1 MFKRRV
7 FLIRWIML
15 LINGCLVTLL
25 LASSPVNAQI
35 PSSKG
40 QIGSSPS
47 TTIGAQE
54 VITMTP
60 VQLDG
65 RTLFTIAGMSPNDSK
80 TSEPLD
86 NRAEFIEESLY
97 KLLEEDFEPESL
109 RVEVHD
115 KGDHT
120 KIVASD
126 NKKLKDVPLFILTP
140 LDARVAGFTLEESS
154 NYIAKETQKA
164 LKQAWQERQP
174 SYLKRQVRLAGM
186 LVISAIALS
195 TIIWL
200 LQKQLKKREATLRE
214 QKTACEHRMN
224 ANMIRT
230 AEVSEATSDTASS
243 AIGLDEDATS
253 STGYHRELAT
263 EQLHNRRMLGS
274 QGLQSYLLQITQ
286 GVIWLGVIAVIL
298 GLFPFTRAWEWT
310 VLELPLLLG
319 VLLIAIALSKAS
331 GIIVDRNLEK
341 WLHHRQTLSPQ
352 QLERWLLRANSF
364 TPIIKGAIATILI
377 TAAILFVLSQL
388 GIPLA
393 PVLAGAGILSLAISL
408 GSQRLVAD
416 LISGTLILIE
426 DQYAIGDFVTLND
439 NAFGR
444 VERLNLRATSLRNR
458 QGNLIIL
465 SNSDIKQVNN
475 LSKDWARAKL
485 YIPVHYSADVD
496 RTIAVIQQVID
507 EMNADDFWREIIQEA
522 EVRGVEDIDGYG
534 FTIGVRFQT
543 KPGGFR
549 KVIRECRRRLKPAFD
564 KANIQFAERPM
575 YQSMQMSN

>member
-1 MFKRRV
+1 MLKRRV
-7 FLIRWIML
+7 FLIRWIIL
-15 LINGCLVTLL
+15 LISGCLITLL
-25 LASSPVNAQI
+25 LASSPVNAQL
-35 PSSKG
+35 PNSQGK
-40 QIGSSPS
+40 IGISPS

-54 VITMTP
+54 VMTMTP
-60 VQLDG
+60 VRLDG
-65 RTLFTIAGMSPNDSK
+65 RTLFTIAGMSPNEN
-80 TSEPLD
+80 TAPVD
-86 NRAEFIEESLY
+86 NRAEFIEDSLY
-97 KLLEEDFEPESL
+97 KLLKEGFDADSL

-120 KIVASD
+120 KIVAFD
-126 NKKLKDVPLFILTP
+126 NGKLKEVPLFILTP

-154 NYIAKETQKA
+154 NYIAKATQKA
-164 LKQAWQERQP
+164 LKLAWKERQ
-174 SYLKRQVRLAGM
+174 SNYLKQQARLAGI
-186 LVISAIALS
+186 LILSAIALS
-195 TIIWL
+195 TMIWL
-200 LQKQLKKREATLRE
+200 VQKQLKKREKALRE
-214 QKTACEHRMN
+214 QKISCDRQMT

-230 AEVSEATSDTASS
+230 AEE
-243 AIGLDEDATS
+243 EES
-253 STGYHRELAT
+253 STGYCHELAT

-286 GVIWLGVIAVIL
+286 GVIWLGVIALIL
-298 GLFPFTRAWEWT
+298 GLFPFTRAWERT

-319 VLLIAIALSKAS
+319 VFLIAIALSKGS
-331 GIIVDRNLEK
+331 GILVDRTLEK
-341 WLHHRQTLSPQ
+341 WLQHRQTLTPV

-364 TPIIKGAIATILI
+364 APIIKGAIATIFI
-377 TAAILFVLSQL
+377 TAAILFILSRL
-388 GIPLA
+388 GVPLT
-393 PVLAGAGILSLAISL
+393 PILAGAGILSLAISL
-408 GSQRLVAD
+408 GSQRLIAD
-416 LISGTLILIE
+416 LIGGALILIE
-426 DQYAIGDFVTLND
+426 DQYAIGDFVTLNE

-458 QGNLIIL
+458 QGNLITL

-507 EMNADDFWREIIQEA
+507 DMNADDFWREIIQEA
-522 EVRGVEDIDGYG
+522 EVRGVEEIDGYG

-564 KANIQFAERPM
+564 QANIQFAERPI
-575 YQSMQMSN
+575 YQSTQTSN

>member
-1 MFKRRV
+1 
-7 FLIRWIML
+7 
-15 LINGCLVTLL
+15 
-25 LASSPVNAQI
+25 
-35 PSSKG
+35 
-40 QIGSSPS
+40 
-47 TTIGAQE
+47 
-54 VITMTP
+54 MTP

-80 TSEPLD
+80 TIEPLD
-86 NRAEFIEESLY
+86 NRAEFIEDSLY
-97 KLLEEDFEPESL
+97 KLLEEDFDPGSL

-126 NKKLKDVPLFILTP
+126 NGKLKDVPLFILTP

-154 NYIAKETQKA
+154 NYIAQETQKA

-174 SYLKRQVRLAGM
+174 DYLRQQAKLAGI
-186 LVISAIALS
+186 LVLSAIALS

-200 LQKQLKKREATLRE
+200 LQKQLKKREAVLRE
-214 QKTACEHRMN
+214 QKTSCEHRMN
-224 ANMIRT
+224 ANIMAMET
-230 AEVSEATSDTASS
+230 D
-243 AIGLDEDATS
+243 DEEIT
-253 STGYHRELAT
+253 STGYCHELAT

-286 GVIWLGVIAVIL
+286 GIIWLGLIAVIL
-298 GLFPFTRAWEWT
+298 GLFPFTRAWKWT
-310 VLELPLLLG
+310 ILELPLLLG
-319 VLLIAIALSKAS
+319 VLLIAIALSKGS
-331 GIIVDRNLEK
+331 GLVVDQTLEQ
-341 WLHHRQTLSPQ
+341 WLKRSQTLSPQ

-364 TPIIKGAIATILI
+364 APIIKGAIATVSI
-377 TAAILFVLSQL
+377 TAALLFILSRV

-393 PVLAGAGILSLAISL
+393 PILAGAGILSLAISL
-408 GSQRLVAD
+408 GSQRLIAD

-458 QGNLIIL
+458 QGNLITL

-507 EMNADDFWREIIQEA
+507 EMNADDFWRDLIQEA

-564 KANIQFAERPM
+564 KANIQFSERPI

>member
-7 FLIRWIML
+7 FLIRWIVL
-15 LINGCLVTLL
+15 LISSCLITLL
-25 LASSPVNAQI
+25 LASSPVNAQL
-35 PSSKG
+35 PNSQGK
-40 QIGSSPS
+40 IGSSPS

-60 VQLDG
+60 VRLDG
-65 RTLFTIAGMSPNDSK
+65 RKLFTIAGMNPNNNKDIA
-80 TSEPLD
+80 PVD
-86 NRAEFIEESLY
+86 NRAEFIEDSLY
-97 KLLEEDFEPESL
+97 KLLKEGFEPESL

-126 NKKLKDVPLFILTP
+126 NNKLKDVPLFILTP

-154 NYIAKETQKA
+154 NYIAKKTQKA

-174 SYLKRQVRLAGM
+174 DYLQQQVKLAG
-186 LVISAIALS
+186 LLIISAIALS
-195 TIIWL
+195 LIIWL
-200 LQKQLKKREATLRE
+200 LQKQLKRREAVLRE
-214 QKTACEHRMN
+214 QKTSCERRMN
-224 ANMIRT
+224 SNMIRT
-230 AEVSEATSDTASS
+230 AELSEATSDTASS
-243 AIGLDEDATS
+243 AMGMDEEEVS
-253 STGYHRELAT
+253 STGYCHQLAT

-286 GVIWLGVIAVIL
+286 GIIWLGLIAVIL
-298 GLFPFTRAWEWT
+298 GLFPFTRAWRGT

-319 VLLIAIALSKAS
+319 VLLIAIALSKGS
-331 GIIVDRNLEK
+331 SILVDRTLEQ

-364 TPIIKGAIATILI
+364 APIIKGAIATVLI
-377 TAAILFVLSQL
+377 TAASLFILSRL
-388 GIPLA
+388 GIPLT
-393 PVLAGAGILSLAISL
+393 PILAGAGILSLAISL
-408 GSQRLVAD
+408 GSQRLIAD

-458 QGNLIIL
+458 QGNLITL

-496 RTIAVIQQVID
+496 RTITVIQQVID

-564 KANIQFAERPM
+564 KANIQFAERPI
-575 YQSMQMSN
+575 YQSTQT

>member
-1 MFKRRV
+1 MYKRRV
-7 FLIRWIML
+7 LFIRWIIL
-15 LINGCLVTLL
+15 LISSCLVALM
-25 LASSPVNAQI
+25 LASIPVNAQL
-35 PSSKG
+35 SANQGK
-40 QIGSSPS
+40 IGSSPS
-47 TTIGAQE
+47 TTIGVQE
-54 VITMTP
+54 IISMTP

-65 RTLFTIAGMSPNDSK
+65 RTLFTIAGMTPRDSK

-86 NRAEFIEESLY
+86 NRAEFIEDSLY
-97 KLLEEDFEPESL
+97 KLLEEDFDPGSL

-126 NKKLKDVPLFILTP
+126 NGKLKDVPLFILTP

-154 NYIAKETQKA
+154 NYIAQVTQKA

-174 SYLKRQVRLAGM
+174 DYLRQQAKLAGI
-186 LVISAIALS
+186 LVLSAIALS
-195 TIIWL
+195 SIL
-200 LQKQLKKREATLRE
+200 FFLQKQLRKREAILRE
-214 QKTACEHRMN
+214 QKISCDLRM
-224 ANMIRT
+224 
-230 AEVSEATSDTASS
+230 SENTIAMG
-243 AIGLDEDATS
+243 IDEEEAS
-253 STGYHRELAT
+253 STGYCHELAT
-263 EQLHNRRMLGS
+263 EQLHNRQMLDR
-274 QGLQSYLLQITQ
+274 QGLKTYLLQVTQ
-286 GVIWLGVIAVIL
+286 GVIWIGAIALIL
-298 GLFPFTRAWEWT
+298 GLFPFTRAWKET
-310 VLELPLLLG
+310 VLELPLLLS
-319 VLLIAIALSKAS
+319 VLLIAIAAAKGS
-331 GIIVDRNLEK
+331 GILVDRNLEK
-341 WLHHRQTLSPQ
+341 WLQHRKNSSPQ

-364 TPIIKGAIATILI
+364 APIVKGGIATILI
-377 TAAILFVLSQL
+377 SAAILFVLSRL

-393 PVLAGAGILSLAISL
+393 PILAGAGILSLAISL
-408 GSQRLVAD
+408 GSQRLIAD

-439 NAFGR
+439 TAFGR

-458 QGNLIIL
+458 QGNLITL

-485 YIPVHYSADVD
+485 YIPVHSSADVD
-496 RTIAVIQQVID
+496 RTIEVIQQIID
-507 EMNADDFWREIIQEA
+507 DMKADSFWNGLIQEA

-564 KANIQFAERPM
+564 KANIQFSERPI

>member
-25 LASSPVNAQI
+25 LASSPVNAQL

-86 NRAEFIEESLY
+86 DRAEFIEESLY
-97 KLLEEDFEPESL
+97 KLLEEHFDPESL

-126 NKKLKDVPLFILTP
+126 NNKLKDVPLFILTP

-154 NYIAKETQKA
+154 NYIAKVTQKA

-195 TIIWL
+195 TIIWI
-200 LQKQLKKREATLRE
+200 LQKQLRKREAVLKE
-214 QKTACEHRMN
+214 QKISCDLRMSE
-224 ANMIRT
+224 NMMAMET
-230 AEVSEATSDTASS
+230 DEEEV
-243 AIGLDEDATS
+243 S
-253 STGYHRELAT
+253 STGYCHTLAT

-286 GVIWLGVIAVIL
+286 GAIWLGVIALIL
-298 GLFPFTRAWEWT
+298 GLFPFTRAWEKT

-319 VLLIAIALSKAS
+319 ILLIAIAAAKGS
-331 GIIVDRNLEK
+331 GILVDRNLEK
-341 WLHHRQTLSPQ
+341 WLQHLQTLSPQ

-364 TPIIKGAIATILI
+364 APIIKGAIATILI

-393 PVLAGAGILSLAISL
+393 PILAGAGILSLAISL
-408 GSQRLVAD
+408 GSQRLVTD

>member
-1 MFKRRV
+1 
-7 FLIRWIML
+7 
-15 LINGCLVTLL
+15 
-25 LASSPVNAQI
+25 
-35 PSSKG
+35 
-40 QIGSSPS
+40 
-47 TTIGAQE
+47 
-54 VITMTP
+54 
-60 VQLDG
+60 
-65 RTLFTIAGMSPNDSK
+65 
-80 TSEPLD
+80 LD
-86 NRAEFIEESLY
+86 NRAKFIEESLY
-97 KLLEEDFEPESL
+97 KLLEEGFEPESL

-126 NKKLKDVPLFILTP
+126 NGKLKDVPLFILTP

-154 NYIAKETQKA
+154 NYIAKVTQKA

-174 SYLKRQVRLAGM
+174 NYLRQQIKLAGIFM
-186 LVISAIALS
+186 LSAIALS
-195 TIIWL
+195 TIIWF
-200 LQKQLKKREATLRE
+200 LQEQLKKRELALRE
-214 QKTACEHRMN
+214 QKISCERRMR
-224 ANMIRT
+224 ANMMT
-230 AEVSEATSDTASS
+230 ATTDEEEA
-243 AIGLDEDATS
+243 S
-253 STGYHRELAT
+253 STGFCRQLAT

-274 QGLQSYLLQITQ
+274 QGLQSYLLQVTQ
-286 GVIWLGVIAVIL
+286 GAIWLGAIALIL

-319 VLLIAIALSKAS
+319 VLLMAIAAAKGS
-331 GIIVDRNLEK
+331 GILVDRTLEK
-341 WLHHRQTLSPQ
+341 WLQHRQILSPE

-364 TPIIKGAIATILI
+364 APIIKGAIATILV
-377 TAAILFVLSQL
+377 TAAVLFVLSRL

-393 PVLAGAGILSLAISL
+393 PILAGAGILSLAISL
-408 GSQRLVAD
+408 GSQRLIAD

-444 VERLNLRATSLRNR
+444 VERLNLRSTSLRNR
-458 QGNLIIL
+458 QGNVITL

-485 YIPVHYSADVD
+485 YIPVHSSADVD
-496 RTIAVIQQVID
+496 RTIEVIQQVIE
-507 EMNADDFWREIIQEA
+507 EMKADSFWSDLIQEA

-543 KPGGFR
+543 KPGVFR

-564 KANIQFAERPM
+564 KANIQLAERPI
-575 YQSMQMSN
+575 YQSTQN

>member
-1 MFKRRV
+1 MYKRRV
-7 FLIRWIML
+7 LFIRWIIL
-15 LINGCLVTLL
+15 LINGCLIVLL
-25 LASSPVNAQI
+25 LASIPVNAQL
-35 PSSKG
+35 STNQE

-54 VITMTP
+54 IITMTP

-65 RTLFTIAGMSPNDSK
+65 RTLFTIAGMSSNDK
-80 TSEPLD
+80 KNTAPLD

-97 KLLEEDFEPESL
+97 KLLEEDFNAESL

-126 NKKLKDVPLFILTP
+126 NGKLKDVPLFILTP

-154 NYIAKETQKA
+154 NYIAKVTQKA

-174 SYLKRQVRLAGM
+174 AYLRRQVKLAGI
-186 LVISAIALS
+186 LVVSAIALS

-200 LQKQLKKREATLRE
+200 LQKQLKKREAVLRE
-214 QKTACEHRMN
+214 QKTSCDLRMT
-224 ANMIRT
+224 ANLIRT
-230 AEVSEATSDTASS
+230 AEVSEAMRM
-243 AIGLDEDATS
+243 DEEEVS
-253 STGYHRELAT
+253 STEYCHTLAT
-263 EQLHNRRMLGS
+263 EQLHNRRMLSS
-274 QGLQSYLLQITQ
+274 QGLQSYLLQVTQ
-286 GVIWLGVIAVIL
+286 GLIWLGVIALIL

-319 VLLIAIALSKAS
+319 VFLVAIALSKGS
-331 GIIVDRNLEK
+331 GILVDRTLEQ
-341 WLHHRQTLSPQ
+341 WLQYRKNLSPQ

-364 TPIIKGAIATILI
+364 APIIKGAIATVLI
-377 TAAILFVLSQL
+377 TTALLFILSRL

-393 PVLAGAGILSLAISL
+393 PILAGAGILSLAISL
-408 GSQRLVAD
+408 GSQRLIAD

-458 QGNLIIL
+458 QGNLITL

-485 YIPVHYSADVD
+485 YIPVHSSADVD

-507 EMNADDFWREIIQEA
+507 EMKADSFWRDLIQEA

-543 KPGGFR
+543 KPGVFR

-564 KANIQFAERPM
+564 KANIQFSERPI
-575 YQSMQMSN
+575 YQSMQMNN

>member
-1 MFKRRV
+1 MYKRRV
-7 FLIRWIML
+7 LFLRWIIL
-15 LINGCLVTLL
+15 LINGCLIVLL
-25 LASSPVNAQI
+25 LASIPVNAQL
-35 PSSKG
+35 PANQE

-54 VITMTP
+54 IITMTP

-65 RTLFTIAGMSPNDSK
+65 RTLFTIAGMNSNDEK
-80 TSEPLD
+80 NTAPLD
-86 NRAEFIEESLY
+86 NRAEFIEDSLY

-109 RVEVHD
+109 KVEVHD

-126 NKKLKDVPLFILTP
+126 NGKLNDVPLFILTP

-154 NYIAKETQKA
+154 NYIAKVTQKA

-174 SYLKRQVRLAGM
+174 DYLRQQVKLAGI
-186 LVISAIALS
+186 LVVSAIALS

-200 LQKQLKKREATLRE
+200 LQKQLKKREAVLRE
-214 QKTACEHRMN
+214 QKISCEHRMN
-224 ANMIRT
+224 ANMIRM
-230 AEVSEATSDTASS
+230 AEEKV
-243 AIGLDEDATS
+243 S
-253 STGYHRELAT
+253 STGYCHTLAT

-286 GVIWLGVIAVIL
+286 GAIWLGVIALIL

-310 VLELPLLLG
+310 ILELPLLLG
-319 VLLIAIALSKAS
+319 VLLIAIALSKVS
-331 GIIVDRNLEK
+331 GILVDRTLEQ
-341 WLHHRQTLSPQ
+341 WLQYRKTLSPQ

-364 TPIIKGAIATILI
+364 APIIKGAIATVLI
-377 TAAILFVLSQL
+377 TAAILFVLSRL

-393 PVLAGAGILSLAISL
+393 PILAGAGILSLAISL
-408 GSQRLVAD
+408 GSQRLIAD

-444 VERLNLRATSLRNR
+444 VERLNLRSTSLRNR
-458 QGNLIIL
+458 QGNLITL

-485 YIPVHYSADVD
+485 YIPVHSSADVD

-507 EMNADDFWREIIQEA
+507 EMKADSFWNGLIQEA

-564 KANIQFAERPM
+564 KANIQFSERPI
-575 YQSMQMSN
+575 YQSMQTSN

>member
-1 MFKRRV
+1 MYKRRV
-7 FLIRWIML
+7 LFIRWIIL
-15 LINGCLVTLL
+15 LINGCLIVLL
-25 LASSPVNAQI
+25 LASLPVNAQL
-35 PSSKG
+35 SANQE

-54 VITMTP
+54 IITMTP
-60 VQLDG
+60 IQLDG
-65 RTLFTIAGMSPNDSK
+65 RTLFTIAGMSSNDK
-80 TSEPLD
+80 KNTAPLD

-97 KLLEEDFEPESL
+97 KLLEEDFNAESL

-126 NKKLKDVPLFILTP
+126 NGKLNDVPLFILTP

-154 NYIAKETQKA
+154 NYIAKVTQKA

-174 SYLKRQVRLAGM
+174 AYLRKQVKLAAI
-186 LVISAIALS
+186 LVLSAIALS
-195 TIIWL
+195 TIIGL
-200 LQKQLKKREATLRE
+200 LQKQLKRREVTLRE
-214 QKTACEHRMN
+214 QKTSCDLRMT
-224 ANMIRT
+224 ANLIRT
-230 AEVSEATSDTASS
+230 AEVSEAM
-243 AIGLDEDATS
+243 GMDEEEVN
-253 STGYHRELAT
+253 STGYCHTLAT

-286 GVIWLGVIAVIL
+286 GLIWLGVIALIL

-319 VLLIAIALSKAS
+319 VFLVAIALSKGS
-331 GIIVDRNLEK
+331 NIVVDRTLEK
-341 WLHHRQTLSPQ
+341 WLQHRQTLSPQ

-364 TPIIKGAIATILI
+364 APIIKGAIATVLI
-377 TAAILFVLSQL
+377 TAALLFILSRL

-393 PVLAGAGILSLAISL
+393 PILAGAGILSLAVSL
-408 GSQRLVAD
+408 GSQRLIAD

-426 DQYAIGDFVTLND
+426 DQYAVGDFVTLNE

-458 QGNLIIL
+458 QGNLITL

-485 YIPVHYSADVD
+485 YIPVHSSADVD
-496 RTIAVIQQVID
+496 RTIEVIQQIID
-507 EMNADDFWREIIQEA
+507 DMKADSFWGEIIQEA

-564 KANIQFAERPM
+564 KANIQFSERPI
-575 YQSMQMSN
+575 YQSMQTSN

>member
-7 FLIRWIML
+7 FLIHWIML

-25 LASSPVNAQI
+25 LASSPVNAQL

-126 NKKLKDVPLFILTP
+126 NNKLKDVPLFILTP

-154 NYIAKETQKA
+154 NYIAKVTQKA

-174 SYLKRQVRLAGM
+174 NYLKRQARLAGM

-195 TIIWL
+195 TIL
-200 LQKQLKKREATLRE
+200 FFLQKQLRKREAVLKE
-214 QKTACEHRMN
+214 QKISCDLRMSE
-224 ANMIRT
+224 NMMAMET
-230 AEVSEATSDTASS
+230 DEEEV
-243 AIGLDEDATS
+243 S
-253 STGYHRELAT
+253 STGYCHTLAT
-263 EQLHNRRMLGS
+263 EQLHNRQMLDR

-298 GLFPFTRAWEWT
+298 GLFPFTRTWEWT

-319 VLLIAIALSKAS
+319 VLLIAIVLSKGS
-331 GIIVDRNLEK
+331 SILVDRTLEK

-364 TPIIKGAIATILI
+364 VPIIKGAIATVLI

>member
-1 MFKRRV
+1 MYKRHYFFIR
-7 FLIRWIML
+7 FLIL
-15 LINGCLVTLL
+15 LFSACLVTTL
-25 LASSPVNAQI
+25 LASLPVNAQL

-54 VITMTP
+54 IISMTP
-60 VQLDG
+60 VKLDG
-65 RTLFTIAGMSPNDSK
+65 RTLFTIAGMTPSDSK

-97 KLLEEDFEPESL
+97 KLLEEGFDAESL

-126 NKKLKDVPLFILTP
+126 NGKLKDVPLFILTP

-154 NYIAKETQKA
+154 NYIAKVTQKA

-174 SYLKRQVRLAGM
+174 DYLRRQARLAGI
-186 LVISAIALS
+186 LVLSAIALS
-195 TIIWL
+195 TIL
-200 LQKQLKKREATLRE
+200 FFLQKQLKKQEAILRE
-214 QKTACEHRMN
+214 QKTSCDRQMT
-224 ANMIRT
+224 ANMMAMGT
-230 AEVSEATSDTASS
+230 EEEEVSF
-243 AIGLDEDATS
+243 
-253 STGYHRELAT
+253 TGYCHELAT

-286 GVIWLGVIAVIL
+286 GVIWLGVIALIL
-298 GLFPFTRAWEWT
+298 GLFPFTRAWQET
-310 VLELPLLLG
+310 VLELPVFLG
-319 VLLIAIALSKAS
+319 VLLIAIAAAKGS
-331 GIIVDRNLEK
+331 GILVDRTLEK
-341 WLHHRQTLSPQ
+341 WLQHRQVLSPQ

-364 TPIIKGAIATILI
+364 APIVKGAIATILI
-377 TAAILFVLSQL
+377 LAAILFVLSRL

-393 PVLAGAGILSLAISL
+393 PILAGAGILSLAISL
-408 GSQRLVAD
+408 GSQRLITD

-439 NAFGR
+439 TTFGR

-458 QGNLIIL
+458 QGNLITL

-485 YIPVHYSADVD
+485 YIPVHSSADVD
-496 RTIAVIQQVID
+496 RTIEVIQQVID
-507 EMNADDFWREIIQEA
+507 EMKADSFWHDLIQEA

-564 KANIQFAERPM
+564 KANIQFAERPI
-575 YQSMQMSN
+575 YQSM

>member
-1 MFKRRV
+1 MFKHRV
-7 FLIRWIML
+7 LFIRWIIL
-15 LINGCLVTLL
+15 LISGCLIALL
-25 LASSPVNAQI
+25 LASLPVNAQL
-35 PSSKG
+35 PTNQG
-40 QIGSSPS
+40 VIGSSPS

-54 VITMTP
+54 IISMTP
-60 VQLDG
+60 VKLDG
-65 RTLFTIAGMSPNDSK
+65 RTLFTIAGMTPSDSK

-97 KLLEEDFEPESL
+97 KLLEEGFDAESL

-115 KGDHT
+115 KEDHT

-126 NKKLKDVPLFILTP
+126 NNKLKDVPLFILTP

-154 NYIAKETQKA
+154 NYIAKVTQKT

-174 SYLKRQVRLAGM
+174 DYLRRQARLAGI
-186 LVISAIALS
+186 LVLSAIALS
-195 TIIWL
+195 TIL
-200 LQKQLKKREATLRE
+200 FFLQKQLKKREAVLRE
-214 QKTACEHRMN
+214 QKTSCALRMR
-224 ANMIRT
+224 ANTMT
-230 AEVSEATSDTASS
+230 M
-243 AIGLDEDATS
+243 GLDEEEVS
-253 STGYHRELAT
+253 STGYCHELAT
-263 EQLHNRRMLGS
+263 EQLHNRQMLGS

-286 GVIWLGVIAVIL
+286 GVIWLGVIALIL
-298 GLFPFTRAWEWT
+298 GLFPFTRAWEKT

-319 VLLIAIALSKAS
+319 VLLMAIAAAKGS
-331 GIIVDRNLEK
+331 GILVDRTLEK
-341 WLHHRQTLSPQ
+341 WLQHRQILSPQ

-364 TPIIKGAIATILI
+364 APIIKGAIATILI
-377 TAAILFVLSQL
+377 SAAILLVLSRL

-393 PVLAGAGILSLAISL
+393 PILAGAGILSLAISL
-408 GSQRLVAD
+408 GSQRLITD

-426 DQYAIGDFVTLND
+426 DQYAIGDFVTLNE

-444 VERLNLRATSLRNR
+444 VERLNLRATSVRNR
-458 QGNLIIL
+458 QGNLITL

-485 YIPVHYSADVD
+485 YIPVHYSADVE
-496 RTIAVIQQVID
+496 RTIEVIQQLID
-507 EMNADDFWREIIQEA
+507 EMKADSFWRDLIQEA

-543 KPGGFR
+543 KPGVFR

-564 KANIQFAERPM
+564 RANIQFSERPI

>member
-7 FLIRWIML
+7 FLIHWIML

-25 LASSPVNAQI
+25 LASSPVNAQL

-126 NKKLKDVPLFILTP
+126 NNKLKDVPLFILTP

-154 NYIAKETQKA
+154 NYIAKVTQKA

-174 SYLKRQVRLAGM
+174 NYLKRQARLAGM

-195 TIIWL
+195 TIL
-200 LQKQLKKREATLRE
+200 FFLQKQLRKREAVLKE
-214 QKTACEHRMN
+214 QKISCDRQMK
-224 ANMIRT
+224 ANMMAMET
-230 AEVSEATSDTASS
+230 DEEEV
-243 AIGLDEDATS
+243 S
-253 STGYHRELAT
+253 STGYCHTLAT
-263 EQLHNRRMLGS
+263 EQLHNRQMLDR

-298 GLFPFTRAWEWT
+298 GLFPFTRTWEWT

-319 VLLIAIALSKAS
+319 VLLIAIVLSKGS
-331 GIIVDRNLEK
+331 SILVDRTLEK

-364 TPIIKGAIATILI
+364 VPIIKGAIATVLI